1 MRLDPFTWSPV
12 IGWTGSGF
20 TAVAFLFTL
29 FWLLTDDP
37 VLLEPWFRHFG
48 AILLVLFPMAGAVAG
63 ARVVSLFGPLEP
75 MRQSWLFLATAAA
88 VQAISN
94 AVRHVLGRD
103 MVLNP
108 LTALRGSETW
118 MPALDEFGRLLG
130 GVLFPAVLILGLA
143 LALRTYVRL
152 GLLPRLKWFD
162 FVALAATGLFLGHH
176 LHNGFVWL
184 GDPQVHLT
192 PLLMLNL
199 TVVPLHAVLFAVAI
213 LLRRAKLSLRHGLIE
228 RCWTAYAWASFLT
241 CAGSLGITLN
251 AQGLLP
257 DKWMWTSWLLWH
269 PAAALFALGPIY
281 QLETMETALASATAA
296 RLRCRP

>member
-20 TAVAFLFTL
+20 TVVAFLFTL
-29 FWLLTDDP
+29 FWLLTGDP

-63 ARVVSLFGPLEP
+63 ARVVSLFGPSEP

-108 LTALRGSETW
+108 LTALRGSEPW
-118 MPALDEFGRLLG
+118 MAALDEFGRLLG
-130 GVLFPAVLILGLA
+130 GVMFPAVLILGLA

-162 FVALAATGLFLGHH
+162 FVALAATGLFLAHH
-176 LHNGFVWL
+176 LYNGFFWL
-184 GDPQVHLT
+184 GDPRVHLT

-241 CAGSLGITLN
+241 CAGSLAITLN

-257 DKWMWTSWLLWH
+257 DRWMWPSWLLWH